1 MRSFCII
8 FLLLLS
14 LQTAMAVRA
23 YPYPIQVRQP
33 DGSTMTILLHGDE
46 FYHFATTVDGRYVRK
61 GPDGFF
67 RTSGTDMPAA
77 MAMSMH
83 REKNI
88 GRLQASGGIPVLST
102 VVTGQIKA
110 LVIPVEFPDVK
121 FSVPDP
127 QAHFHNMLNTPGY
140 SDNGATGSA
149 VDYFKANL
157 PEKDFVFDVTAPV
170 TLSRS
175 YAYYGENDISTPS
188 VITYDAKI
196 SEMVEEACS
205 LVNGSVDFSQ
215 YDNDKDGNVDY
226 IFLYFAG
233 YNEAESGDENA
244 IWPQTYNISSSGIR
258 LDGVRLGLFACSSEL
273 SGSDLGMEAIPSGIG
288 TFCHEFS
295 HFLGLVDLY
304 DTDHGSGGISKCMW
318 GTLSIMDAGNYN
330 NSGRTPPYFCAI
342 DRELAGS
349 AKYMEIKTGM
359 TVSLE
364 AVNLNGTVI
373 RIPTVTPGE
382 YYLIENR
389 QESGWDSYIGGAGM
403 VVYHIDKSSNI
414 VDGIT
419 AAVRWKT
426 GLINNY
432 APHECAD
439 LVEAMP
445 DAGYIQQVFFPGQA
459 DIKEFSA
466 AGNPAFIAW
475 SGTPVGI
482 KLTNI
487 ALNSG
492 IVTFDILEDN
502 TEILLSP
509 LNCHIKSFQN
519 KAIAEWEC
527 GRPGTYPWSIIWERT
542 DIPSTI
548 VRDTSY
554 VRRYTFNDLE
564 PRAEY
569 RCMIYHIGEF
579 RNGDTVALRFSTS
592 ALTSPYPYIVLDKRS
607 YRAGDTLELALNN
620 LTEDL
625 SSCTWYVNG
634 SGTAMDRYIFRIA
647 GTYKIQAVL
656 VYASD
661 GSSETI
667 TRTLNVKE
675 AVLPG
680 NDEDY

>member
-14 LQTAMAVRA
+14 FQTAMAVRA

-46 FYHFATTVDGRYVRK
+46 FYHYATTVDGRYVRK

-67 RTSGTDMPAA
+67 RTSGADMPGAV
-77 MAMSMH
+77 AMSML

-127 QAHFHNMLNTPGY
+127 QA
-140 SDNGATGSA
+140 
-149 VDYFKANL
+149 

-175 YAYYGENDISTPS
+175 YVYYGENDLSTPS
-188 VITYDAKI
+188 VIKYDVRI

-205 LVNGSVDFSQ
+205 LVNNSVNFAQ

-273 SGSDLGMEAIPSGIG
+273 AGSDLGMEAIPSGIG

-295 HFLGLVDLY
+295 HFLGLKDLY
-304 DTDHGSGGISKCMW
+304 DTDHGSGGISNCLW

-330 NSGRTPPYFCAI
+330 NYGRTPPYYCAI
-342 DRELAGS
+342 DRELAGT
-349 AKYMEIKTGM
+349 AEYMEIKTGM

-364 AVNLNGTVI
+364 TVNLNGTVI

-389 QESGWDSYIGGAGM
+389 QESGWDSYIGGSGM
-403 VVYHIDKSSNI
+403 VIYHIDRSDNI

-419 AAVRWKT
+419 ASSRWKT

-432 APHECAD
+432 AQHECAD

-445 DAGYIQQVFFPGQA
+445 DAGNIQQVFFPGQA

-466 AGNPAFIAW
+466 AGAPAFIAW
-475 SGTPVGI
+475 NGTPVGI
-482 KLTNI
+482 RLTNI
-487 ALNSG
+487 SQNSG
-492 IVTFDILEDN
+492 TVTFDILEDN

-509 LNCHIKSFQN
+509 LNCHIKAFQN
-519 KAIAEWEC
+519 KAIAEWDS
-527 GRPGTYPWSIIWERT
+527 GRPGTYSWSIIWKRT
-542 DIPSTI
+542 DIQSMAA
-548 VRDTSY
+548 RDTSY
-554 VRRYTFNDLE
+554 VSRYTFNDLE
-564 PRAEY
+564 PKAEY
-569 RCMIYHIGEF
+569 RCMIYHIGEHN
-579 RNGDTVALRFSTS
+579 NGDTVSLHFSTS

-607 YRAGDTLELALNN
+607 YSPGDTLELALNN
-620 LTEDL
+620 LTENL
-625 SSCTWYVNG
+625 VSCTWSING
-634 SGTAMDRYIFRIA
+634 NRIMSDRYIFRTA
-647 GTYKIQAVL
+647 GTYEIQAVI

-667 TRTLNVKE
+667 IRTLNVKE
-675 AVLPG
+675 ACLPE

>member
-46 FYHFATTVDGRYVRK
+46 FYHYATTVDGRHVRK

-67 RTSGTDMPAA
+67 RTSGADMPGAV
-77 MAMSMH
+77 AMSMQ

-175 YAYYGENDISTPS
+175 YVYYGENDLSTPS
-188 VITYDAKI
+188 VIKYDVRI

-205 LVNGSVDFSQ
+205 LVNNSVNFAQ

-273 SGSDLGMEAIPSGIG
+273 AGSDLGMEAIPSGIG

-295 HFLGLVDLY
+295 HFLGLKDLY
-304 DTDHGSGGISKCMW
+304 DTDHGSGGISNCLW

-330 NSGRTPPYFCAI
+330 NYGRTPPYYCAI
-342 DRELAGS
+342 DRELAGT
-349 AKYMEIKTGM
+349 AEYMEIKTGM

-364 AVNLNGTVI
+364 TVNLNGTVI

-389 QESGWDSYIGGAGM
+389 QESGWDSYIGGSGM
-403 VVYHIDKSSNI
+403 VIYHIDRSDNI

-419 AAVRWKT
+419 ASSRWKT

-432 APHECAD
+432 AQHECAD

-445 DAGYIQQVFFPGQA
+445 DAGNIQQVFFPGQA

-466 AGNPAFIAW
+466 AGAPAFIAW
-475 SGTPVGI
+475 NGTPVGI
-482 KLTNI
+482 RLTNI
-487 ALNSG
+487 SQNSG
-492 IVTFDILEDN
+492 TVTFDILEDN

-509 LNCHIKSFQN
+509 LNCHIKAFQN
-519 KAIAEWEC
+519 KAIAEWDS
-527 GRPGTYPWSIIWERT
+527 GRPGTYSWSIIWKRT
-542 DIPSTI
+542 DIQSMAA
-548 VRDTSY
+548 RDTSY
-554 VRRYTFNDLE
+554 VSRYTFNDLE
-564 PRAEY
+564 PKAEY
-569 RCMIYHIGEF
+569 RCMIYHIGEHN
-579 RNGDTVALRFSTS
+579 NGDTVSLHFSTS

-607 YRAGDTLELALNN
+607 YSPGDTLELALNN
-620 LTEDL
+620 LTENL
-625 SSCTWYVNG
+625 VSCTWSING
-634 SGTAMDRYIFRIA
+634 NRIMSDRYIFRTA
-647 GTYKIQAVL
+647 GTYEIQAVI

-667 TRTLNVKE
+667 IRTLNVKE
-675 AVLPG
+675 ACLPE

>member
-46 FYHFATTVDGRYVRK
+46 FFHYATTADGRHVRK
-61 GPDGFF
+61 GADGFF
-67 RTSGTDMPAA
+67 RATGTDIPET
-77 MAMSMH
+77 MAISIH
-83 REKNI
+83 RERNI
-88 GRLQASGGIPVLST
+88 SRLKASGGASGGIPVLST

-304 DTDHGSGGISKCMW
+304 DTDHGSGGISKCLW

-330 NSGRTPPYFCAI
+330 NYGRTPPYFCAI

-373 RIPTVTPGE
+373 RIPTATPGE

-432 APHECAD
+432 APHE
-439 LVEAMP
+439 
-445 DAGYIQQVFFPGQA
+445 
-459 DIKEFSA
+459 
-466 AGNPAFIAW
+466 
-475 SGTPVGI
+475 
-482 KLTNI
+482 

-509 LNCHIKSFQN
+509 MNCHIKAFQN

-554 VRRYTFNDLE
+554 VRRYTFSPLE
-564 PRAEY
+564 PKAEY
-569 RCMIYHIGEF
+569 RCMIYHIGEL

-592 ALTSPYPYIVLDKRS
+592 ALTSPYPYIVLDRRS

-634 SGTAMDRYIFRIA
+634 SRTAMDRYIFRIA

-661 GSSETI
+661 GSSESI